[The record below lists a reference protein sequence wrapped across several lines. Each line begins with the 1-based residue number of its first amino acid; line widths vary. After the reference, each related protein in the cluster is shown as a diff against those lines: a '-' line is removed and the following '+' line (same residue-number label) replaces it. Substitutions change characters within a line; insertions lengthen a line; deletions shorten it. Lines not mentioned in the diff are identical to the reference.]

1 MRVKYPDGSI
11 ALLSKQLDLTKNS
24 VIRRIRNG
32 HKETIELLEKIINN
46 MVKERQDNIE
56 KAEAIKQI
64 YPLADNGRRKDASAD

>member
-46 MVKERQDNIE
+46 MAKEREENIK

-64 YPLADNGRRKDASAD
+64 YPLADSGRRKDAVDN